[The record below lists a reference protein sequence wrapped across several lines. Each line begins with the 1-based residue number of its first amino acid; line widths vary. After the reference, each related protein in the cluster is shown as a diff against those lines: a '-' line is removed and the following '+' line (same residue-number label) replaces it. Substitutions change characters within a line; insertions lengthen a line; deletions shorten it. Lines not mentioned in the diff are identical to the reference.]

1 MQDREN
7 LLRAAERP
15 PTLYFCVCVCVTSV
29 TCEVR
34 VCGLRCRSGSRY
46 RTLAKDQFPHA
57 RVRVEVRTREG
68 AFLKVFWYREFR
80 TLDITLSK
88 FEESA

>member
-1 MQDREN
+1 MDGYIHV
-7 LLRAAERP
+7 P
-15 PTLYFCVCVCVTSV
+15 D
-29 TCEVR
+29 
-34 VCGLRCRSGSRY
+34 GSLSWWKHMVGILKVG
-46 RTLAKDQFPHA
+46 TLAKDRFPHA

-88 FEESA
+88 FEESV

>member
-1 MQDREN
+1 MDGYIHV
-7 LLRAAERP
+7 P
-15 PTLYFCVCVCVTSV
+15 D
-29 TCEVR
+29 
-34 VCGLRCRSGSRY
+34 GSLSWWKHMVGILKVG
-46 RTLAKDQFPHA
+46 TLAKDRFPHA

-68 AFLKVFWYREFR
+68 AFLKVFSIESL